1 MKKNLIFFLPNFNP
15 GGAGNS
21 ILNICKHLN
30 QKKYKIYVISLK
42 KNFYKK
48 ELMKYC
54 CEVKEID
61 QLKTFFSLFE
71 LENYFK
77 NFDKSKTLIISN
89 INYANALFVVFF
101 KIIHKYKI
109 AVIERTPYQ
118 ELNIYYGIKDFFKK
132 LIIKIIIKIF
142 YKRVDALIA
151 NSKKTAKDFEKII
164 KKDCQFVY
172 PLTIDKKINVKRRVN
187 LKKSVKLLTIA
198 RLSKEKKLEDQI
210 NALAII
216 KNHKFSLNIVGDGL
230 LKKKLQTLI
239 DKLNVNIK
247 IIPYSKKAKKKF
259 LIESDLYIC
268 SSDFEG
274 FPNTVVEAIN
284 YGLPVVSS
292 ENHGAIK
299 EILLN
304 GKGGD
309 FYEAGNIK
317 DLSNKICNVVSNY
330 KKGLK
335 KNRKAKDNLDRFS
348 TSNIKKYEKIFD
360 RSLTK

>member
-1 MKKNLIFFLPNFNP
+1 MKKNLIFFLPNFDP

-151 NSKKTAKDFEKII
+151 NSKKN
-164 KKDCQFVY
+164 C
-172 PLTIDKKINVKRRVN
+172 KR
-187 LKKSVKLLTIA
+187 
-198 RLSKEKKLEDQI
+198 
-210 NALAII
+210 
-216 KNHKFSLNIVGDGL
+216 F
-230 LKKKLQTLI
+230 
-239 DKLNVNIK
+239 
-247 IIPYSKKAKKKF
+247 
-259 LIESDLYIC
+259 
-268 SSDFEG
+268 
-274 FPNTVVEAIN
+274 
-284 YGLPVVSS
+284 
-292 ENHGAIK
+292 
-299 EILLN
+299 
-304 GKGGD
+304 
-309 FYEAGNIK
+309 
-317 DLSNKICNVVSNY
+317 
-330 KKGLK
+330 
-335 KNRKAKDNLDRFS
+335 
-348 TSNIKKYEKIFD
+348 
-360 RSLTK
+360 

>member
-1 MKKNLIFFLPNFNP
+1 MKKNLIFFLPNFDA
-15 GGAGNS
+15 GGAGKS
-21 ILNICKHLN
+21 ILNICKNLN

-54 CEVKEID
+54 CEVKEINK
-61 QLKTFFSLFE
+61 LKTFFSLFE
-71 LENYFK
+71 IKNYFK
-77 NFDKSKTLIISN
+77 NFDKNKTLIISN

-118 ELNIYYGIKDFFKK
+118 ELNIYYGIRDFFKK
-132 LIIKIIIKIF
+132 LITKIMIKIF
-142 YKRVDALIA
+142 YKKADALIA

-172 PLTIDKKINVKRRVN
+172 PLTIEKKINVKRSVN
-187 LKKSVKLLTIA
+187 LKKSVNLLTIA
-198 RLSKEKKLEDQI
+198 RLSREKKLEDQI
-210 NALAII
+210 NALGII
-216 KNHKFSLNIVGDGL
+216 NNRKFSLNIVGDGL
-230 LKKKLQTLI
+230 LKKKLQKLI
-239 DKLNVNIK
+239 DKLNVKIK
-247 IIPYSKKAKKKF
+247 IIPYSNKAKKKF
-259 LIESDLYIC
+259 LSRSDLYIC

-284 YGLPVVSS
+284 YGLPVLSS
-292 ENHGAIK
+292 ENHGGIK

-309 FYEAGNIK
+309 FYEVGNIK
-317 DLSNKICNVVSNY
+317 DLSNKICNVVNNY
-330 KKGLK
+330 KIRLK
-335 KNRKAKDNLDRFS
+335 KNKKARDNLDRFS

-360 RSLTK
+360 RILTK

>member
-1 MKKNLIFFLPNFNP
+1 MKKNLIFFLPNFGP

-21 ILNICKHLN
+21 ILNICKYLN
-30 QKKYKIYVISLK
+30 KKKYKIYVISLK

-48 ELMKYC
+48 ELLKYC
-54 CEVKEID
+54 HEVKEID
-61 QLKTFFSLFE
+61 QIKTFFSLFE

-77 NFDKSKTLIISN
+77 NFDKNKTLIISN

-101 KIIHKYKI
+101 KTIYKYKI
-109 AVIERTPYQ
+109 AIIERTPYQ

-132 LIIKIIIKIF
+132 LIIKIVIKTF
-142 YKRVDALIA
+142 YNKVDVLIA

-164 KKDCQFVY
+164 KKNCEFVY
-172 PLTIDKKINVKRRVN
+172 PLTIHKKINFRRRVN

-198 RLSKEKKLEDQI
+198 RLSREKKLEDQI

-216 KNHKFSLNIVGDGL
+216 NNRKFSLNIVGDGL
-230 LKKKLQTLI
+230 LKKELLSLI
-239 DKLNVNIK
+239 NKLNVKTK

-259 LIESDLYIC
+259 LIESDIYIC

-284 YGLPVVSS
+284 YGLPVISS
-292 ENHGAIK
+292 ENHGGIK

-309 FYEAGNIK
+309 FYELGNIK
-317 DLSNKICNVVSNY
+317 DLSNKICNIVNNY
-330 KKGLK
+330 KMGLK
-335 KNRKAKDNLDRFS
+335 KNKKARDNLDRFS
-348 TSNIKKYEKIFD
+348 TNNIKKYEKIFD
-360 RSLTK
+360 RTLTK

>member
-1 MKKNLIFFLPNFNP
+1 
-15 GGAGNS
+15 
-21 ILNICKHLN
+21 
-30 QKKYKIYVISLK
+30 
-42 KNFYKK
+42 
-48 ELMKYC
+48 MKYC

-89 INYANALFVVFF
+89 INYANALFVIFF

-118 ELNIYYGIKDFFKK
+118 ELKMYYGIKDFFKK

-216 KNHKFSLNIVGDGL
+216 KNRKFSLNIVGDGL

-284 YGLPVVSS
+284 YGLPVISS
-292 ENHGAIK
+292 ENHGGIK

-335 KNRKAKDNLDRFS
+335 KNKKAKDNLDRFS
-348 TSNIKKYEKIFD
+348 TSNIRKYEKIFD